1 MIFNYYIFIVDLASL
16 IGSKE
21 DNIFFSIGCDSLWPR
36 TRDGYAA
43 SSASARPSNIYQQI
57 NPSHLIDRGA
67 CSAAKSRAQNN
78 RAWSGHAIYENRD
91 SGPTCMQSYVR
102 LIKFFNAL
110 SMEIDHGQGTMA

>member
-1 MIFNYYIFIVDLASL
+1 MGMLHHLRPRVRPTYISKL
-16 IGSKE
+16 IQLTSSIEVHALQPNQGRRKE
-21 DNIFFSIGCDSLWPR
+21 SE
-36 TRDGYAA
+36 
-43 SSASARPSNIYQQI
+43 
-57 NPSHLIDRGA
+57 
-67 CSAAKSRAQNN
+67 QNN